1 MQNLPHMTTLAPST
15 QLGPHKILAHIGGGG
30 MGEVYKARDTRLG
43 RIVALKVSKSEY
55 DKRFKREAKALA
67 ALNHPNICTIYD
79 VGSNY
84 LVMEYIEGKPLKGPA
99 PVEQVLTYALQ
110 ICDALAA
117 AHEKGI
123 THRDLKPANILLTKS
138 GIKLLDFGLANVKVQ
153 SEGDKAA
160 TQTQAGAILG
170 TPCYMSP
177 EQAQGRPVDARSDI
191 FSFGSLLYELLT
203 GRKAFHGPTVLSTL
217 MSILHDEPAPLEGAP
232 AMQRIVERC
241 LRKLPVDRYQSVAD
255 LRAALEDSSDRI
267 LGVSSPL
274 DSPVPKLLPK
284 HPDGRLP
291 PAGDVESELEAVAD
305 DANRIAAKSPRVKYL
320 HRRSS
325 SAIWVCGALV
335 FTLLAGLVAW
345 RYAAQNWGVKDPE
358 INPITATQAENRVT
372 AAALSP
378 DGSRLAY
385 AELGGNLIIQDL
397 KSGGRLLLRAPEKIL
412 IERVSWIGAT
422 GKILI
427 SGETDAEA
435 RTLWAQDLSDSQLHT
450 LRQDAQHGIASPD
463 GQQIA
468 FTSGDETEIWIM
480 KAGGGDARKL
490 VIGGSTDTFP
500 FIAFSSDNRRVSYQ
514 RRHFTTDSVNSH
526 TRDDGENN
534 FRRTFETVDL
544 SGRIVDT
551 VAIGMTSGCMLGDGR
566 ILFLQAEENSSY
578 DFNVWEL
585 RTDAKTGKLKGM
597 PRRLTQWREKE
608 LAGISCS
615 ADGTFVGFL
624 VQKSQ
629 SDIYIGEPLS
639 GSLQAVRRLTQEDI
653 AEYPHA
659 WTPDSRTVIF
669 EKPGKTGWDLY
680 FQGIDDRL
688 AYPLATEN
696 GSKIMPQVSPDGKWV
711 LYCAFRDGSPAAR
724 ADQKLMRVPIGG
736 GPNQLVPTG
745 QFDEFRCALTPGRRC
760 VLRTIENR
768 QYVYRELD
776 PALGRGKELART
788 AWTPSILGD
797 WALSAD
803 GAEAAMP
810 NHDPRQARILLIG
823 LDASPDDT
831 PATRDLQVP
840 GLGGLIGLIADA
852 KDDGWFAS
860 ATSSRG
866 VKLLHINRNGQFRV
880 LRECPTSTWG
890 LPSPDGRLLAFTDHA
905 AYSNFWS
912 ARLF

>member
-1 MQNLPHMTTLAPST
+1 
-15 QLGPHKILAHIGGGG
+15 

-43 RIVALKVSKSEY
+43 RIVALKVSKNQY

-67 ALNHPNICTIYD
+67 ALNHPNICAIYD

-99 PVEQVLTYALQ
+99 PVEHVLAYALQ
-110 ICDALAA
+110 ICDALGA
-117 AHEKGI
+117 AHDKGI

-138 GIKLLDFGLANVKVQ
+138 GIKLLDFGVADVKVW
-153 SEGDKAA
+153 SRGDKAS
-160 TQTQAGAILG
+160 TQTQTGALVG

-177 EQAQGRPVDARSDI
+177 EQAQGLPVDARSDI

-203 GRKAFHGPTVLSTL
+203 GRQAFHGANLVSTV
-217 MSILHDEPAPLEGAP
+217 MAILHDDPAPMQTAP

-255 LRAALEDSSDRI
+255 LRASLEDSSDRI
-267 LGVSSPL
+267 FTVS
-274 DSPVPKLLPK
+274 PK
-284 HPDGRLP
+284 HPAGRVS
-291 PAGDVESELEAVAD
+291 PASDAQSELESVT
-305 DANRIAAKSPRVKYL
+305 DAKWIAAESPRVKHL

-335 FTLLAGLVAW
+335 LTLLAGAAAW
-345 RYAAQNWGVKDPE
+345 KYTPRTGGLKDPE
-358 INPITATQAENRVT
+358 IIPITAALAENRVT
-372 AAALSP
+372 AAAVSP
-378 DGSRLAY
+378 DGSTLAY

-397 KSGGRLLLRAPEKIL
+397 NSGGRRLLRIPEKIRMET
-412 IERVSWIGAT
+412 ISWLGST

-427 SGETDAEA
+427 SGETDEDA
-435 RTLWAQDLSDSQLHT
+435 RALWAQDLSGSGLYT

-480 KAGGGDARKL
+480 KTGGGAARKL
-490 VIGGSTDTFP
+490 VIGGSADTFP
-500 FIAFSSDNRRVSYQ
+500 FITFSPDGRRVSYQ
-514 RRHFTTDSVNSH
+514 RRHFTTDAVNSH
-526 TRDDGENN
+526 TRADGENN

-544 SGRIVDT
+544 SGRLVDT

-566 ILFLQAEENSSY
+566 ILFLQAEEKNGH

-585 RTDAKTGKLKGM
+585 KTDAKTGELKGM
-597 PRRLTQWREKE
+597 PRRLTQWRDKE

-615 ADGTFVGFL
+615 ADGNFVGFL

-629 SDIYIGEPLS
+629 SDIYIGEPVS

-659 WTPDSRTVIF
+659 WTADSRTVIF

-711 LYCAFRDGSPAAR
+711 LYCAFRDGSAAAR

-736 GPNQLVPTG
+736 GPGQLVPTG
-745 QFDEFRCALTPGRRC
+745 SFDEFRCALTPGRRC

-768 QYVYRELD
+768 QYVYWELD
-776 PALGRGKELART
+776 PARGRGRELART

-803 GAEAAMP
+803 GAEVAMP
-810 NHDPRQARILLIG
+810 NHDQRQTRILLIG
-823 LDASPDDT
+823 LDASIGDT
-831 PATRDLQVP
+831 PATNELRVP
-840 GLGGLIGLIADA
+840 GLGGLVGLVADA
-852 KDDGWFAS
+852 GDNGWFAS

-866 VKLLHINRNGQFRV
+866 VKLLHINRNGRFRV

-890 LPSPDGRLLAFTDHA
+890 LPSPDGRLLAFADHA

-912 ARLF
+912 VRLF